1 MGGIASVL
9 YGVLSYLL
17 FFCTFLYAVVFVGN
31 LPLSDLL
38 VPKTIDSGA
47 AGPLVPALIINI
59 LLLGLFAIQHSVMAR
74 PAFKRWWTKFVPQP
88 VERTTYVMLASLTL
102 LLLYWQWRPMP
113 ELIWSVSHPGGV
125 AVLHLIFWLGWTLL
139 LISTFLLNHFE
150 LFGLLQV

>member
-38 VPKTIDSGA
+38 APGLPVLKTIDSGA

-59 LLLGLFAIQHSVMAR
+59 HLLALFAIQHSLMAR

-88 VERTTYVMLASLTL
+88 VERATYVLLVSLTL

-113 ELIWSVSHPGGV
+113 ELIWSVS
-125 AVLHLIFWLGWTLL
+125 
-139 LISTFLLNHFE
+139 
-150 LFGLLQV
+150 